1 MAQSTKEANTSIANN
16 QNYKTFLGAR
26 VLWPPDVDDDILEGT
41 ILETHNI
48 IRDKTKDGQA
58 VIKNNFIK

>member
-1 MAQSTKEANTSIANN
+1 MATTATKEANTAISN

-26 VLWPPDVDDDILEGT
+26 VLWPPDVDDDILEGA

-48 IRDKTKDGQA
+48 LRDKTKDGQQ
-58 VIKNNFIK
+58 VKKNQIK

>member
-1 MAQSTKEANTSIANN
+1 MATTATKEANTAISN

-26 VLWPPDVDDDILEGT
+26 VLWPPDVDDDILEGA

-48 IRDKTKDGQA
+48 LRDKTKDGQQ
-58 VIKNNFIK
+58 VKKNQIKY